1 MGVNKMQKK
10 QRRLS
15 DLLPGQTGRVTQ
27 LQIQGA
33 LRRRLFD
40 LGMIPGAA
48 VSCRNMAPAR
58 TPIVYCVCGASI
70 AVRRRDAEKIFV
82 EMDACV

>member
-1 MGVNKMQKK
+1 
-10 QRRLS
+10 
-15 DLLPGQTGRVTQ
+15 
-27 LQIQGA
+27 
-33 LRRRLFD
+33 
-40 LGMIPGAA
+40 MIPGAA

>member
-1 MGVNKMQKK
+1 MQKK
-10 QRRLS
+10 QRKLS
-15 DLLPGQTGRVTQ
+15 ELLPGQGASVTQ

-48 VSCRNMAPAR
+48 VSCQNMPPAG
-58 TPIVYCVCGASI
+58 TPIVYCVCGSSI
-70 AVRRRDAEKIFV
+70 AVRRRDAEKILV